1 MALIYGALAR
11 MLSRCYDVL
20 RRVSGTSLLMKRPS
34 TPPSP
39 EEATENSPLY
49 RLPIEL
55 RTQIYEY
62 VLADSTLSPLFIE
75 GRNVRSAFKTGGHT
89 KAHGTHTALLRTCRM
104 INIEAQPLLPKVHE
118 LHLLLRRPDI
128 GRPIYADGNH
138 PIVCSVA
145 ELQDLLVGP
154 LRNLSITCEYG
165 YSIFQQHTS
174 VLLLRWVCLLLRRR
188 GKPLES
194 LVLRCADDERQWCGP
209 RCEAVMA
216 EIAHMRFHEFSA
228 PAEVVFG
235 PFAEDRA
242 GCCCAIAWTVCHE
255 GKAVET
261 LEAEDVFDITL
272 HDLKRVPDHVGLEA
286 WFREFMVSVE
296 GFVSYF
302 GLRPQEAGDES
313 LETYRVLCKSDL

>member
-1 MALIYGALAR
+1 MSIVYIALAP
-11 MLSRCYDVL
+11 
-20 RRVSGTSLLMKRPS
+20 LLVKGRPS
-34 TPPSP
+34 TPQQP
-39 EEATENSPLY
+39 EQAIENSPLY

-55 RTQIYEY
+55 RTHIYEY

-75 GRNVRSAFKTGGHT
+75 GRNVRSAFKTGDHT
-89 KAHGTHTALLRTCRM
+89 KAHGTHTALLRTCRK
-104 INIEAQPLLPKVHE
+104 INTEAQPLLAKVHE
-118 LHLLLRRPDI
+118 LHLLLRRPAI

-145 ELQDLLVGP
+145 ELQLLLIGP

-174 VLLLRWVCLLLRRR
+174 VLLLRWICLLLRRR
-188 GKPLES
+188 EKPLES
-194 LVLRCADDERQWCGP
+194 LVLRCTDDERQWCGP

-235 PFAEDRA
+235 PFADDRA
-242 GCCCAIAWTVCHE
+242 SCACAIAWTVSHE

-261 LEAEDVFDITL
+261 LVAEDVFDIAL
-272 HDLKRVPDHVGLEA
+272 RDLKRVPDNVGLEA
-286 WFREFMVSVE
+286 RMREYVVISVE
-296 GFVSYF
+296 YFAAYF
-302 GLRPQEAGDES
+302 GVVRHQDTGDEN
-313 LETYRVLCKSDL
+313 LVTYRVLCKC

>member
-1 MALIYGALAR
+1 MALLTKG
-11 MLSRCYDVL
+11 
-20 RRVSGTSLLMKRPS
+20 PS
-34 TPPSP
+34 TPPPP
-39 EEATENSPLY
+39 EQATDNSPLY

-89 KAHGTHTALLRTCRM
+89 KAHGTHTALLRTCRK

-165 YSIFQQHTS
+165 YSVFQQHTS
-174 VLLLRWVCLLLRRR
+174 VLLLRWICLLLRRR
-188 GKPLES
+188 EKPLES
-194 LVLRCADDERQWCGP
+194 LVLRCTDDERQWCGP

-228 PAEVVFG
+228 PAEIVFG
-235 PFAEDRA
+235 PFTEDRA
-242 GCCCAIAWTVCHE
+242 GCACAVAWTVSHE

-261 LEAEDVFDITL
+261 LEAEDIFDIAL

-286 WFREFMVSVE
+286 WLREFMVSVE
-296 GFVSYF
+296 GFATYF
-302 GLRPQEAGDES
+302 GFRPQEAGDES
-313 LETYRVLCKSDL
+313 LETYRVLCKC